1 MDYKVQFKSYD
12 AVANTTKVAIKQDF
26 PYRVFEEILPTNR
39 MTEDDA
45 TLVEA
50 VLNIVRMELD
60 TSGAVVAIKKE
71 LDKSVEANND
81 AIAKIQALTKDNEQK
96 ANQIQKIK
104 EVAEWN
110 VLARVTDVENP
121 LDPTVFKRGLELVE
135 LGQSGKTYQPQEIF
149 TVEDPSHTEAFG
161 EGKRVMVQV
170 NEPFTY
176 QGETLDQLN
185 SLYQN
190 GKIGIWK
197 WTKPK
202 EDKEEKSGQPSGD
215 LETQPVAATTPQPVL

>member
-1 MDYKVQFKSYD
+1 MDYKLQFKSYD

-39 MTEDDA
+39 TNEDDA

-71 LDKSVEANND
+71 LDKSVEANKD
-81 AIAKIQALTKDNEQK
+81 AIAKIQTLTKDNEEK

-104 EVAEWN
+104 EVSDWN
-110 VLARVTDVENP
+110 VLARVTDVDNP
-121 LDPTVFKRGLELVE
+121 LDPTVFKRGLELVD
-135 LGQSGKTYQPQEIF
+135 LGETGKTYKSQEIF
-149 TVEDPSHTEAFG
+149 TIEDTAHTAAYG
-161 EGKRVMVQV
+161 EGNRVMVQV
-170 NEPFTY
+170 NSDFTY
-176 QGETLDQLN
+176 NGETLDQLA
-185 SLYQN
+185 SLEQN
-190 GKIGIWK
+190 GKLAIWK

-202 EDKEEKSGQPSGD
+202 EEAPSN
-215 LETQPVAATTPQPVL
+215 LETQPVATATPEPAL

>member
-1 MDYKVQFKSYD
+1 MDYKVQFKAYD
-12 AVANTTKVAIKQDF
+12 AVGNTTKVAIKQAF
-26 PYRVFEEILPTNR
+26 PYRVFEENLPNNR
-39 MTEDDA
+39 MNEDDA

-60 TSGAVVAIKKE
+60 TSGAIVAIKKE
-71 LDKSVEANND
+71 LDKSVDANKD
-81 AIAKIQALTKDNEQK
+81 AIAKIQALTKDNEEK

-121 LDPTVFKRGLELVE
+121 LDPTVFKRGLELVD

-149 TVEDPSHTEAFG
+149 TIEDPNHTESFG
-161 EGKRVMVQV
+161 EGKRVMIQV

-185 SLYQN
+185 NLYQN

-202 EDKEEKSGQPSGD
+202 EEASSD
-215 LETQPVAATTPQPVL
+215 LTTQPVATATPQPVL

>member
-1 MDYKVQFKSYD
+1 MDYKVQFKAYD
-12 AVANTTKVAIKQDF
+12 AVGNTTKVAIKQDF
-26 PYRVFEEILPTNR
+26 PYRVFEENLPNNRTN
-39 MTEDDA
+39 EDDA
-45 TLVEA
+45 ALVEA

-71 LDKSVEANND
+71 LDKSVEANKD

-121 LDPTVFKRGLELVE
+121 LDPTVFKRGLELVD

-149 TVEDPSHTEAFG
+149 TVEDPNHTEEFG
-161 EGKRVMVQV
+161 EGKRVMIQV

-185 SLYQN
+185 NLYQN

-202 EDKEEKSGQPSGD
+202 ENTD
-215 LETQPVAATTPQPVL
+215 LETQPVATATPQPVL